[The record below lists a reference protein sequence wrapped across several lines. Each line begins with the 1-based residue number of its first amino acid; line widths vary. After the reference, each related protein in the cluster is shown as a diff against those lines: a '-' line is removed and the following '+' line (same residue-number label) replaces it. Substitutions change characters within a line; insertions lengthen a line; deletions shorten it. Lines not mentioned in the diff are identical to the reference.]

1 MPQGNGEVER
11 FMRTLEK
18 AIRTAQ
24 IEGKP
29 WKQELFTFLR
39 NYRATPHTTTDV
51 PPYDA
56 MFRRP
61 MRTKLPEAP
70 NEGETTA
77 ERKEDSLR
85 TAGMRIMD
93 EKTKEEIK
101 LYADQQR
108 HSKTSKIEE
117 GNVVLVRNQR
127 QGILQAPFQSTPYR
141 VIRKKGSLIT
151 ACPKRRSSSDS
162 KLISF

>member
-1 MPQGNGEVER
+1 
-11 FMRTLEK
+11 MRTLEK

-29 WKQELFTFLR
+29 WKQELYTFLR

-51 PPYDA
+51 PPYDV
-56 MFRRP
+56 MLQRP
-61 MRTKLPEAP
+61 MRTKLPELP

-77 ERKEDSLR
+77 ERRQDSP
-85 TAGMRIMD
+85 TAAGMRIND
-93 EKTKEEIK
+93 EKTKEEMK

-108 HSKTSKIEE
+108 HSKTSKIVE

-127 QGILQAPFQSTPYR
+127 QGKLQAPFQSTPYR
-141 VIRKKGSLIT
+141 VKGQ
-151 ACPKRRSSSDS
+151 KVQ
-162 KLISF
+162 

>member
-1 MPQGNGEVER
+1 
-11 FMRTLEK
+11 MRTLEK

-61 MRTKLPEAP
+61 MRTKLPELP

-77 ERKEDSLR
+77 ERRQDSP
-85 TAGMRIMD
+85 TAAGMRIKD
-93 EKTKEEIK
+93 EKTKEEMK

-108 HSKTSKIEE
+108 HSKTSKIVE

-127 QGILQAPFQSTPYR
+127 QGKLQAPFQSTPYR